1 MSASQGLLDWDD
13 LRHVLAIHRH
23 GTLARAGSALRMD
36 PTTVG
41 RRLAALEQRAG
52 VRLFERAPEGWAA
65 TAAGL
70 DLVQRAQSV
79 EDEVLAAEREL
90 SGANERLSGTVRL
103 TATEMLA
110 TRFIMPHLWRFRE
123 RYPDLTLDLICSN
136 RALDLSRREA
146 DIALR
151 LTRPQQP
158 SIVARRLAEIELAL
172 YASPSYLSR
181 RGTPAEPDKSL
192 RGHEIILFGQSRA
205 FTIENEWLEA
215 RLDGGRI
222 ALRADSVT
230 AIYAAT
236 AGGLGIGLLP
246 RAVADEDPTVQRLS
260 TRSCPEPRV
269 IWQMVHRDL
278 HKAPRVRAVLD
289 FLGELLVPPRP
300 RSPSKKGAARLEQ
313 ISER

>member
-1 MSASQGLLDWDD
+1 MSGANGLLDWDD
-13 LRHVLAIHRH
+13 LRHVLSIHRH
-23 GTLARAGSALRMD
+23 GTLARAGASLRMD

-52 VRLFERAPEGWAA
+52 VRLFERSPEGWTA

-70 DLVQRAQSV
+70 DLVRRAQCV

-90 SGANERLSGTVRL
+90 SGANERLSGTVRI

-110 TRFIMPHLWRFRE
+110 TRFILPHLWRFHE

-136 RALDLSRREA
+136 RPLDLARREA

-151 LTRPQQP
+151 LTRPKQP
-158 SIVARRLAEIELAL
+158 SVVARRLAEIELAL
-172 YASPSYLSR
+172 YASPAYLAR
-181 RGTPAEPDKSL
+181 KGAPPEPDRSL
-192 RGHEIILFGQSRA
+192 RGHEVILFGASRA
-205 FTIENEWLEA
+205 FLTENEWMEA

-246 RAVADEDPTVQRLS
+246 RAVADGDPTVQRLS
-260 TRSCPEPRV
+260 TRSSPEPRV

-289 FLGELLVPPRP
+289 FLSELLQPPAPSWTAKNRGASRP
-300 RSPSKKGAARLEQ
+300 SS
-313 ISER
+313 

>member
-1 MSASQGLLDWDD
+1 MSAPHSLLDWDD
-13 LRHVLAIHRH
+13 LRHVLAIHRQ
-23 GTLARAGSALRMD
+23 GTLARAGAALRMD

-41 RRLAALEQRAG
+41 RRLAALEQRAK
-52 VRLFERAPEGWAA
+52 VRLFERSPEGWTA

-79 EDEVLAAEREL
+79 EEEVLAAEREL

-110 TRFIMPHLWRFRE
+110 TRYILPHLWKFRE
-123 RYPDLTLDLICSN
+123 RYPELTIDLICSN
-136 RALDLSRREA
+136 RSLDLSRREA

-172 YASPSYLSR
+172 YASPSYLAR
-181 RGTPAEPDKSL
+181 RGVPPEPDESL
-192 RGHEIILFGQSRA
+192 RGHEVILFGSSRA
-205 FTIENEWLEA
+205 FATENEWLEA
-215 RLDGGRI
+215 RLDGGRV
-222 ALRADSVT
+222 ALRADSIT

-236 AGGLGIGLLP
+236 ASGLGIGLLP
-246 RAVADEDPTVQRLS
+246 RAVADEDPTVQRLT
-260 TRSCPEPRV
+260 TRTSPEPRV

-278 HKAPRVRAVLD
+278 QKAPRVRAVLD
-289 FLGELLVPPRP
+289 FLGELLTPPR
-300 RSPSKKGAARLEQ
+300 AARPA
-313 ISER
+313 RGAPDR

>member
-1 MSASQGLLDWDD
+1 MQGILDWDD

-23 GTLARAGSALRMD
+23 GTLARAGAALRMD

-41 RRLAALEQRAG
+41 RRLAALEQRAS
-52 VRLFERAPEGWAA
+52 VRLFERSPEGWTA

-70 DLVQRAQSV
+70 GLVTRAEQV
-79 EDEVLAAEREL
+79 EGEVLSAELEL

-123 RYPDLTLDLICSN
+123 RCPELTLDLICSN
-136 RALDLSRREA
+136 RPLDLARREA

-158 SIVARRLAEIELAL
+158 SIVAKRLGEIELAL
-172 YASPSYLSR
+172 YAAPSYLAR
-181 RGTPAEPDKSL
+181 RPAPPEPDRSL
-192 RGHEIILFGQSRA
+192 RGHEVILFASSRA
-205 FTIENEWLEA
+205 FGTENEWLEA
-215 RLDGGRI
+215 RLDGGSV

-246 RAVADEDPTVQRLS
+246 RAVADEDPAVVRLT
-260 TRSCPEPRV
+260 TRSSPEPRV

-278 HKAPRVRAVLD
+278 QRAPRIRAVLD
-289 FLGELLVPPRP
+289 FLGELLLAPKARKIAA
-300 RSPSKKGAARLEQ
+300 SQAAARPARRKPEP
-313 ISER
+313 

>member
-1 MSASQGLLDWDD
+1 MPAPHSLLDWDD

-23 GTLARAGSALRMD
+23 GTLARAGAALRMD

-41 RRLAALEQRAG
+41 RRLAALEQRAR
-52 VRLFERAPEGWAA
+52 VRLFERSPEGWTA

-79 EDEVLAAEREL
+79 EEEVLAAEREL

-110 TRFIMPHLWRFRE
+110 TRYILPHLWKFRE
-123 RYPDLTLDLICSN
+123 RYPELTIDLICSN
-136 RALDLSRREA
+136 RSLDLSRREA

-172 YASPSYLSR
+172 YASPSYLAR
-181 RGTPAEPDKSL
+181 RGVPPEPDESL
-192 RGHEIILFGQSRA
+192 RGHEVILFGSSRA
-205 FTIENEWLEA
+205 FATENEWLEA
-215 RLDGGRI
+215 RLDGGRV
-222 ALRADSVT
+222 ALRADSIT

-236 AGGLGIGLLP
+236 ASGLGIGLLP
-246 RAVADEDPTVQRLS
+246 RAVADEDPTVQRLT
-260 TRSCPEPRV
+260 TRTFPEPRV

-278 HKAPRVRAVLD
+278 QKAPRVRAVLD
-289 FLGELLVPPRP
+289 FLGELLTPPR
-300 RSPSKKGAARLEQ
+300 STKPSRGAPDR
-313 ISER
+313 

>member
-1 MSASQGLLDWDD
+1 MTAAHGLLDWDD
-13 LRHVLAIHRH
+13 LRHVLAVHRH
-23 GTLARAGSALRMD
+23 GTLARAGTALRMD

-41 RRLAALEQRAG
+41 RRLAALEQRAK
-52 VRLFERAPEGWAA
+52 VRLFERSPEGWAA

-79 EDEVLAAEREL
+79 EEEVLAAEREL
-90 SGANERLSGTVRL
+90 SGANERLSGMVRI

-136 RALDLSRREA
+136 RALDLARREA

-172 YASPSYLSR
+172 YAAPSYLAR
-181 RGTPAEPDKSL
+181 RGAPPEPDHSL
-192 RGHEIILFGQSRA
+192 RDHEVILFGASRA
-205 FTIENEWLEA
+205 FATENEWLEA
-215 RLDGGRI
+215 RLDGGRV

-246 RAVADEDPTVQRLS
+246 RAVADHDPTVQRLS

-289 FLGELLVPPRP
+289 FLGELLTPPRP
-300 RSPSKKGAARLEQ
+300 KTSRSKSAP
-313 ISER
+313 ER

>member
-1 MSASQGLLDWDD
+1 MSVLHGLLDWDD

-23 GTLARAGSALRMD
+23 GTLARAGAALRMD

-41 RRLAALEQRAG
+41 RRLAALEQRAS
-52 VRLFERAPEGWAA
+52 VRLFERAPEGWTA
-65 TAAGL
+65 TIAGR
-70 DLVQRAQSV
+70 DLVQRALHV
-79 EDEVLAAEREL
+79 EEEVFAAEREL

-110 TRFIMPHLWRFRE
+110 TRFIMPHLWHFRE
-123 RYPDLTLDLICSN
+123 RYPDLTLDLVCSN
-136 RALDLSRREA
+136 RPLDLSRRDA

-158 SIVARRLAEIELAL
+158 SIVTRRLADIELAL
-172 YASPSYLSR
+172 YAAPSYLKR
-181 RGTPAEPDKSL
+181 RGTPAEPDTSL
-192 RGHEIILFGQSRA
+192 QGHEIILFTQSRA
-205 FTIENEWLEA
+205 FSIENNWLEA

-246 RAVADEDPTVQRLS
+246 RAVADNDPTVQRLS
-260 TRSCPEPRV
+260 TRSSPEPRT

-289 FLGELLVPPRP
+289 FLGNLLISPRL
-300 RSPSKKGAARLEQ
+300 SPTKKSVIR
-313 ISER
+313 